1 MLELTERKPHDHF
14 RWGGLLRGVEL
25 PSIDVL
31 VVQTHSLRER
41 KLSDLFDRLE
51 ALGVSFEL
59 VGQTGRFGGEL
70 SGHEP
75 NTRSELNRKT
85 RI

>member
-1 MLELTERKPHDHF
+1 MLELTERKPHNNF
-14 RWGGLLRGVEL
+14 GRGGFVAELL
-25 PSIDVL
+25 
-31 VVQTHSLRER
+31 Q
-41 KLSDLFDRLE
+41 RLE
-51 ALGVSFEL
+51 TLGVSFEL